1 MNISPSVL
9 TSFVVL
15 AEPVT
20 LDLRIP
26 IGPRPRVVSPGQ
38 LVVEPEHI
46 PQLNNFEK
54 FPLTVII
61 DGHKRVI
68 YGILSPIPRHLDLYG
83 PEDFAAA
90 AADTIDDH
98 VERVLTILGDKQ
110 QEILQAL
117 VNGEELPELP
127 KRVPRE
133 IPNWR
138 AKVVLATMG
147 LLTAVEA
154 VINALPEPEKTIVSL
169 AWNSD
174 AKLARKGKTV
184 TQLASI
190 LNLSDQQLDELF
202 IAAEAIEL

>member
-26 IGPRPRVVSPGQ
+26 IGPRPRVVPPGQ

-54 FPLTVII
+54 FPLTVVI

-90 AADTIDDH
+90 ASDTIDDH

-117 VNGEELPELP
+117 VNGDELPELP

-147 LLTAVEA
+147 LLPAVES
-154 VINALPEPEKTIVSL
+154 VINGLPEPEKTVVTL

-190 LNLSDQQLDELF
+190 LQLSDQQLDELF